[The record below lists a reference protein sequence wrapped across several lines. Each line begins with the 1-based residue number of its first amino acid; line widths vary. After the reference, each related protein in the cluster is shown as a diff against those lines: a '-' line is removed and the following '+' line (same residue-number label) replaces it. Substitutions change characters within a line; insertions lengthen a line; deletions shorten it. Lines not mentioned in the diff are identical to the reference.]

1 MIGELIDHYRVLELV
16 GRGAMGV
23 VYKALDVNLDRAVAI
38 KVMSAESRSDPNFVE
53 RFRQEARVQ
62 GALNHPNVAL
72 LFDYFVHDG
81 APVAVMEFIDGE
93 SLEQLIR
100 RRGAIPALEA
110 IPLFK
115 QALRG
120 VAAAHRAG
128 IVHRDL
134 KPANL
139 MVTRD
144 GIVKVMDFG
153 IAKRQG
159 VTGGTKAST
168 SIGSPFYMA
177 PEQILGRAVDCRT
190 DVYALGITLYE
201 LLSGHRPFNTRGKAE
216 YLVLDAHVNDLP
228 EPPTVYR
235 FGIPQPIVD
244 AVMRSL
250 AKDPE
255 ARFQSAEEFMNALP
269 DAPAP
274 AAAKR
279 PLAVSSTVTLDYSP
293 PASAD
298 SMNVRGPTGTV
309 RIAPPASSTG
319 KAGGTMAFEF
329 AATKRPDTRDT
340 MNFDYSAGTVWQH
353 LHPPESP
360 PPTAPTA
367 HASVTPKAT
376 GNSAGAR
383 PGKSTP
389 SAQTSHG
396 VVPGL
401 VQLMRGFRPA
411 AAVILLAAFALGV
424 LVRHP
429 EELRAP
435 PGDSAADNS
444 AAAPAQS
451 PIAAPA
457 PTSTEAAAPPPPA
470 SGSAVEAPAAPAT
483 NETAPTAAPELATP
497 SAATASTQQDLSGTW
512 RGEYVDASGKQVLRI
527 VNLSIIRMHDDGGIE
542 GTLQY
547 ESASGDGECKLHPR
561 GSAYSAGRLQLS
573 PESCSPHYP
582 RELGVPLDFGRVN
595 PRANTL
601 EDGRIEAPTGEVIR
615 VRLKRASAV

>member
-1 MIGELIDHYRVLELV
+1 
-16 GRGAMGV
+16 
-23 VYKALDVNLDRAVAI
+23 
-38 KVMSAESRSDPNFVE
+38 
-53 RFRQEARVQ
+53 
-62 GALNHPNVAL
+62 
-72 LFDYFVHDG
+72 
-81 APVAVMEFIDGE
+81 
-93 SLEQLIR
+93 
-100 RRGAIPALEA
+100 
-110 IPLFK
+110 
-115 QALRG
+115 
-120 VAAAHRAG
+120 
-128 IVHRDL
+128 
-134 KPANL
+134 
-139 MVTRD
+139 
-144 GIVKVMDFG
+144 
-153 IAKRQG
+153 
-159 VTGGTKAST
+159 
-168 SIGSPFYMA
+168 
-177 PEQILGRAVDCRT
+177 
-190 DVYALGITLYE
+190 
-201 LLSGHRPFNTRGKAE
+201 
-216 YLVLDAHVNDLP
+216 
-228 EPPTVYR
+228 
-235 FGIPQPIVD
+235 
-244 AVMRSL
+244 
-250 AKDPE
+250 
-255 ARFQSAEEFMNALP
+255 
-269 DAPAP
+269 
-274 AAAKR
+274 
-279 PLAVSSTVTLDYSP
+279 
-293 PASAD
+293 
-298 SMNVRGPTGTV
+298 
-309 RIAPPASSTG
+309 
-319 KAGGTMAFEF
+319 
-329 AATKRPDTRDT
+329 
-340 MNFDYSAGTVWQH
+340 VWQH

-444 AAAPAQS
+444 
-451 PIAAPA
+451 
-457 PTSTEAAAPPPPA
+457 
-470 SGSAVEAPAAPAT
+470 
-483 NETAPTAAPELATP
+483 AAPELATP